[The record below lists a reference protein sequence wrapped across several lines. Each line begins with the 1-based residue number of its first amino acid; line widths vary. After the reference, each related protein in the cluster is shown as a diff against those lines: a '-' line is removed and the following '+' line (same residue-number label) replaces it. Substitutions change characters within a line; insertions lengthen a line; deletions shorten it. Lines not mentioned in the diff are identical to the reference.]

1 MTEINLDHLCNT
13 LKSNLGCDCH
23 VFDEI
28 MNDKTLVIDA
38 DSLKDAVT
46 LLDCEFDNLHLSA
59 ITAQQRDPQADDI
72 EVIYHFYLGEGFS
85 LLTSLLGEEHVLPSI
100 VSIIPG
106 ADFYER
112 EIAEMFG
119 VTFSGRTETLP
130 LLLPEDWDQ
139 GPPFIRKEDKDE

>member
-1 MTEINLDHLCNT
+1 MTEINLDHLCNF
-13 LKSNLGCDCH
+13 LSSSLGCACK

-38 DSLKDAVT
+38 GSLKAAVV
-46 LLDCEFDNLHLSA
+46 LLECEFDNLHLSA
-59 ITAQQRDPQADDI
+59 ITAQQREPKADEI
-72 EVIYHFYLGEGFS
+72 EVIYHFYVGEGFS
-85 LLTSLLGEEHVLPSI
+85 LLTSLIGEEHVLPSI

-119 VTFSGRTETLP
+119 VTFSGRTQTPP